1 MNPFTHHYPVA
12 FDPKT
17 PMTAQ
22 STRHEQLVGHLHR
35 TMPTT
40 IARLEKAY
48 PGATYAGLGRD
59 VVVMSDA
66 LDAYYGSIGQQGR
79 AARVNASTASFHHA
93 SHEDTYDLVRH
104 STGLDLDHVHESGFV
119 LYDNTRY
126 AETSQ
131 SHKVMAALYSALHA
145 LGKSSADYAGTLS
158 VASISEGYPTKL
170 PGTAAAADAFL
181 ASHLASERLQMGP
194 GALGPVHALQ
204 ISGIGYGLEWHG
216 SFGPMTR
223 TGSGV
228 TTQPGAVANLET
240 RESILW
246 EAHEMLRVTESP
258 EFRAS
263 VEREAQ
269 LLGMKAPHH
278 NAGN

>member
-17 PMTAQ
+17 PMSAQ

-59 VVVMSDA
+59 VVVMSD
-66 LDAYYGSIGQQGR
+66 
-79 AARVNASTASFHHA
+79 
-93 SHEDTYDLVRH
+93 
-104 STGLDLDHVHESGFV
+104 
-119 LYDNTRY
+119 
-126 AETSQ
+126 
-131 SHKVMAALYSALHA
+131 
-145 LGKSSADYAGTLS
+145 
-158 VASISEGYPTKL
+158 
-170 PGTAAAADAFL
+170 GTAAAADAFL